1 MIAPPVECP
10 MQKQGSPGFS
20 VKTFS
25 RNDFCKD
32 DDDSESLCQQQDVLE
47 TIENE
52 RERERE
58 RYQIFD
64 SVVKGRDISMKSI
77 ASTMTCKT
85 RPQKLYPESNK

>member
-1 MIAPPVECP
+1 MMIFNGVERCFVTLRMIAPPVECP

-32 DDDSESLCQQQDVLE
+32 DDSVSLFQEQDVLE

-52 RERERE
+52 R
-58 RYQIFD
+58 D
-64 SVVKGRDISMKSI
+64 TKS
-77 ASTMTCKT
+77 STA
-85 RPQKLYPESNK
+85 

>member
-52 RERERE
+52 RKREIPNLRQ
-58 RYQIFD
+58 RSQG
-64 SVVKGRDISMKSI
+64 KGHKHEVHRFHHD
-77 ASTMTCKT
+77 
-85 RPQKLYPESNK
+85 L